1 MKQFLKRWT
10 MPILGFIVL
19 SNAVDAQQSFRAKAI
34 AQIAEQFPN
43 SDKSPEQIY
52 DEGLIWH
59 TAKIFAKQFRNF
71 ELGALT
77 GPIDEDSYRIVTTR
91 VPGLVDSVSG
101 PVGSTTDSTATPPG
115 PGAIPGG
122 ILSDDTP
129 SVGTTESDSIS
140 IPHIITHRI
149 DRRSIFFSEGH
160 AVTTTAER
168 DYTESERREIRKT
181 FLSMFDGLPP
191 DVRIVIELGSIQYHG
206 QSATVTAQWKYDII
220 GQATRVSRPYKNR
233 SPRSLT
239 LRMLRVGDDWLVT
252 DFRGLVNGLKTDV
265 TSR

>member
-1 MKQFLKRWT
+1 MKRFLKQWT
-10 MPILGFIVL
+10 IPILGLIVL
-19 SNAVDAQQSFRAKAI
+19 SHTAEAQQSFRAKAI

-43 SDKSPEQIY
+43 SDKSPQQIY

-59 TAKIFAKQFRNF
+59 TAKIFVKQFRNF

-77 GPIDEDSYRIVTTR
+77 GPIDEDSYRT
-91 VPGLVDSVSG
+91 VPG

-115 PGAIPGG
+115 PGNIPGG
-122 ILSDDTP
+122 ITSDDTP
-129 SVGTTESDSIS
+129 SVGTTESDTTT
-140 IPHIITHRI
+140 HILNQRI

-160 AVTTTAER
+160 AVTTTAEQ
-168 DYTESERREIRKT
+168 DYTEAERREIRKT

-191 DVRIVIELGSIQYHG
+191 DVRIVIELVSIQYHG
-206 QSATVTAQWKYDII
+206 QTATVTAQWKYDIV
-220 GQATRVSRPYKNR
+220 GQATRLSSPYKNR
-233 SPRSLT
+233 SPNSLT
-239 LRMLRVGDDWLVT
+239 LQMLRVGDDWLVT